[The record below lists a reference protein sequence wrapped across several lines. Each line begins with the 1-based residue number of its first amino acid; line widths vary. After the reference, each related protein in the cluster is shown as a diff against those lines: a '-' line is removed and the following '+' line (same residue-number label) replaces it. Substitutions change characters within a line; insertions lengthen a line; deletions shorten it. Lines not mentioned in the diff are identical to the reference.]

1 VPACASPVPF
11 ASVTPSAT
19 SHTVAAQ
26 AQQAFAT
33 RYLPRGMCGIDDWE
47 SFSRLLGKSL
57 CNGARQNARSAKVV
71 WHENRIHSAGRGWQG
86 AWGKT
91 CAQVLRSFCATTKI
105 RNRLQSKHS
114 KRKQL
119 QKKREDCCSKPQCN
133 RTTLMQTLK
142 EPSFWELAT
151 MLLLPA
157 LQAYSTTFAPL
168 PPSMPKLLVTLL
180 PAEILQINTRS
191 SQLILRKAQAW
202 LESLSLWSSSATFK
216 SVP

>member
-1 VPACASPVPF
+1 
-11 ASVTPSAT
+11 
-19 SHTVAAQ
+19 
-26 AQQAFAT
+26 
-33 RYLPRGMCGIDDWE
+33 
-47 SFSRLLGKSL
+47 
-57 CNGARQNARSAKVV
+57 
-71 WHENRIHSAGRGWQG
+71 
-86 AWGKT
+86 
-91 CAQVLRSFCATTKI
+91 
-105 RNRLQSKHS
+105 
-114 KRKQL
+114 
-119 QKKREDCCSKPQCN
+119 
-133 RTTLMQTLK
+133 MQTLK